1 MVITINNLA
10 TISSVTALVPHIND
24 HINDKELVFD
34 FNPIAFAKIIPAAIL
49 AREIKSVVKYRKERQ
64 LITRALQERD
74 SSPLEYLRYISYFKL
89 IGLDSGN
96 NIRTSCQT
104 TNYIPVTEYSY
115 LHFKNLA
122 ESDSFR
128 SVQDYIEIESD
139 ELSKLFSQRRE
150 TVELISYALKEIIR
164 NVYEHS
170 NADKVYIMGQY
181 WKNGNV
187 QIAILDEGVGL
198 LRTLEKKYPELN
210 NDFDAINVAVQPGV
224 SGIDFSN
231 NPNDN
236 SGFGLYVISRLA
248 KRLGSCV
255 ICSGRAGILFSQT
268 GNDIFRTNNSG
279 TLVCIHF
286 REIPQNYA
294 CEFQQIID
302 EGNRIAQQS
311 KYPISASKRTTSF
324 LR

>member
-1 MVITINNLA
+1 MGSPLIKSGAEIGL
-10 TISSVTALVPHIND
+10 H

-139 ELSKLFSQRRE
+139 ELSKLFSRKEER
-150 TVELISYALKEIIR
+150 VELISYALKEIIR

-170 NADKVYIMGQY
+170 SADKVYIMGQY

-210 NDFDAINVAVQPGV
+210 NDFDAINIAVQPGV

-231 NPNDN
+231 KEREENR
-236 SGFGLYVISRLA
+236 FAIRW
-248 KRLGSCV
+248 
-255 ICSGRAGILFSQT
+255 GILCVYEYGKF
-268 GNDIFRTNNSG
+268 DIGEKTF
-279 TLVCIHF
+279 
-286 REIPQNYA
+286 
-294 CEFQQIID
+294 
-302 EGNRIAQQS
+302 
-311 KYPISASKRTTSF
+311 
-324 LR
+324 